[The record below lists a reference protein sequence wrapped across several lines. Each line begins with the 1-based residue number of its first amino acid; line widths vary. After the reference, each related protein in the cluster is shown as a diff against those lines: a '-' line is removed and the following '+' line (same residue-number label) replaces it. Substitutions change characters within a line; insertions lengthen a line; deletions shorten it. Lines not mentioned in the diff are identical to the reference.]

1 MGIVL
6 KQSFQNTVTTFI
18 GFAFGA
24 VNTLFLYTNILEPKF
39 YGLVTFILAT
49 GAILMPLMALGIHN
63 TIIKYYSVQSEQSK
77 NGFLTL
83 MLLSPL
89 MILGT
94 LSLLTWIFYEPIAL
108 FLSKENPIVKDY
120 VWYVFLVG
128 MAMAYFEIFYALS
141 KVYFKSVFGNFMK
154 EVFAR
159 ICVSILLAFLYFEVI
174 SLDFFLKALVGVY
187 LLRTLCMKLYAF
199 SLHRPVL
206 DFKFPKESRTILG
219 YGILM
224 ILGGSVAL
232 ILLEVDKFMINQ
244 FIVLDNVAYYS
255 VAGYIA
261 SSIVVPARAMNQITY
276 PMTANY
282 LNTGNFFEL
291 EQLYKKT
298 SLTSFIASGLL
309 FVLIIL
315 NIEDLFLMLPED
327 YRGGFFIVLLIG
339 MAKVFDSILGN
350 INAVLYYSEYYK
362 VVLLIGICFAL
373 ATILLNLWLI
383 PVYGIEGAALAS
395 FLSIIIFNLAKLI
408 FVKLKFDFLPFTK
421 ATFKVFATL
430 ALLSGLFYLLQFS
443 FYPIINI
450 GLKSLLI
457 VVMYVGILYRFNISE
472 DVTGFLSKWLKK
484 NTP

>member
-6 KQSFQNTVTTFI
+6 KQSFQNTVTTFV

-24 VNTLFLYTNILEPKF
+24 VNTLFLYTNILEPKY

-63 TIIKYYSVQSEQSK
+63 TIIKYYSVQSERNK
-77 NGFLTL
+77 NGFITL

-89 MILGT
+89 MILAA
-94 LSLLTWIFYEPIAL
+94 LSLLTWAFYEPIAL

-120 VWYVFLVG
+120 IWYVFLVG
-128 MAMAYFEIFYALS
+128 AALAYFEIFYALS
-141 KVYFKSVFGNFMK
+141 KVYLKSVFGNFMK
-154 EVFAR
+154 EVFVR
-159 ICVSILLAFLYFEVI
+159 ICVSALLGMLYFEMI

-199 SLHRPVL
+199 RLYRPRL
-206 DFKFPKESRTILG
+206 DFKFPKESKTILG
-219 YGILM
+219 YGVLM
-224 ILGGSVAL
+224 VLGGSVAL

-244 FIVLDNVAYYS
+244 FIILDNVAYYS

-282 LNTGNFFEL
+282 LNTGDSFEL
-291 EQLYKKT
+291 EKLYKKT

-309 FVLIIL
+309 FILIIL
-315 NIEDLFLMLPED
+315 NIEDLFLMLPEN

-339 MAKVFDSILGN
+339 MAKVFDSFLGN

-362 VVLLIGICFAL
+362 SVLVIGICFAL

-383 PVYGIEGAALAS
+383 PAYGILGAAMAS
-395 FLSIIIFNLAKLI
+395 FASIFIFNLVKLI
-408 FVKLKFDFLPFTK
+408 FVKLKFGILPFTS

-430 ALLSGLFYLLQFS
+430 VLLAVLFDLLQFQ
-443 FYPIINI
+443 FHPIINI